1 MDAGWEGC
9 NGEAGQEGC
18 KVDAGQMVVMFVP
31 IRVNKK
37 PYLEL
42 ALAFPTK
49 RGCCIGIGIDLTSQ
63 FEKEKD
69 SGSTATKV
77 TLNLCLNKHRIC

>member
-69 SGSTATKV
+69 SGSTATK
-77 TLNLCLNKHRIC
+77 LH